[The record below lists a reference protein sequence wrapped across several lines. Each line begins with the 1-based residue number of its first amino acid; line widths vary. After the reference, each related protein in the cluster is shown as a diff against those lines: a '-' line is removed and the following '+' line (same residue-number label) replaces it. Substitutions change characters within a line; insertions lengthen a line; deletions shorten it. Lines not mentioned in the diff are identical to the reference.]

1 MDLRQLQLGVK
12 LSEPDSYTK
21 GVNIKMKSLKYI
33 ALLATL
39 ALVFPLSSFA
49 RDKNEHTVTLSDAV
63 QVGGT
68 QLKPGDYKLEWQ
80 GTGAGTQV
88 SFIQHG
94 KTVATAPA
102 TLKTNDDTVTRDAVV
117 MGTNDN
123 PKELREIDFHRQK
136 EALVFGQSG
145 M

>member
-1 MDLRQLQLGVK
+1 MLNAVRAGFL
-12 LSEPDSYTK
+12 PRK
-21 GVNIKMKSLKYI
+21 GVSTEMTSLKYI

-39 ALVFPLSSFA
+39 ALAFPLSSFA
-49 RDKNEHTVTLSDAV
+49 KDRNEHTVTLSDPV
-63 QVGGT
+63 QIGGT
-68 QLKPGDYKLEWQ
+68 QLKAGDYRLEWQ

-102 TLKTNDDTVTRDAVV
+102 TLKTNDDAVTQDAVV
-117 MGTNDN
+117 MSTTNN
-123 PKELREIDFHRQK
+123 PRELKEIDFRHQK
-136 EALVFGQSG
+136 EALVFDQSG